1 MANWTVHFLL
11 QQKEGSKKELT
22 VLDAKRSNAINIGL
36 TSLPPPRAIKTAI
49 LKMDNAVMNR
59 ESIEV
64 SPHLMNQSSSVK
76 PSLFICTLC
85 LKKNYTKGFGQNF
98 IKFSSIII
106 IFIR

>member
-1 MANWTVHFLL
+1 MCCFMANWTVHFLL

-76 PSLFICTLC
+76 PSLRYRVHLYTVSH
-85 LKKNYTKGFGQNF
+85 KNCTKGFG
-98 IKFSSIII
+98 
-106 IFIR
+106 